1 MPLSSTSL
9 AAGQGGGVQNV
20 QFTPSANDIPRN
32 IVIIGTFN
40 PALAGS
46 ITVETI
52 YGPYSNAGQV
62 ALVFGAGWMLHRLA
76 IGVFNGL
83 GAGGANVWVIPQ
95 AEVAG
100 AQATSSSTVISGP
113 ATAAGTLNF
122 YIDNIKY
129 ACPVASGDSATTIG
143 TNLAALVAA
152 DPNCPVTGNAV
163 TGTFSLTAK
172 SKGPQGN
179 AIPIAYN
186 IQAAD
191 SLPAGVTATIVPLA
205 GGTGVPVIANALN
218 ALGTGTN
225 ANNLPAGNWMTDLV
239 HGYLATATVMAT
251 PVQDQTTLTAIGT
264 YCGLASAN
272 PPTGCYDHLVG
283 KPFRCING
291 DTTNSASLPAALVTL
306 CGTTNTNDRTDA
318 LLCVPG
324 SRTHPCEIAAVA
336 TGVINARTAQI
347 AASSYAEM
355 VLPGVEPG
363 PTGMWTTDYTNRDTA
378 VKAGISPTVARG
390 GYVVLQNIVTFYAS
404 NTGVASTSNI
414 YREFVNLVKI
424 ANMIW
429 SLISTFRGTKWTGC
443 FIVAD
448 SSRVTD
454 PVAKTKARS
463 TSDVIDELV
472 GLAKAWYGKGWV
484 YNSDFI
490 INALKS
496 TTSPAVTLRTGGDG
510 FVNQIPA
517 ILSGVL
523 NIIDS
528 TINADISLAG
538 VS

>member
-1 MPLSSTSL
+1 MPITSTSL
-9 AAGQGGGVQNV
+9 ASGVGAGVFNV
-20 QFTPSANDIPRN
+20 QFTPVANDIPRN

-46 ITVETI
+46 VTVETI

-62 ALVFGAGWMLHRLA
+62 ALVFGAGWMVHRLA
-76 IGVFNGL
+76 LGVFAGL
-83 GAGGANVWVIPQ
+83 GSGGANVWVIPQ
-95 AEVAG
+95 SETG
-100 AQATSSSTVISGP
+100 TLATSASTVISGP

-172 SKGPQGN
+172 SKGPAGN

-186 IQAAD
+186 IQAGD
-191 SLPAGVTATIVPLA
+191 SLPAGVTATVVPLA
-205 GGTGVPVIANALN
+205 SGTGVPVIANALN
-218 ALGTGTN
+218 ALGTGNN
-225 ANNLPAGNWMTDLV
+225 ANNLPNGQWMTDLV

-291 DTTNSASLPAALVTL
+291 DTTNSASVPAALITL
-306 CGTTNTNDRTDA
+306 CATTNVNDRCDA

-324 SRTHPCEIAAVA
+324 SRTHPCEIAAIA
-336 TGVINARTAQI
+336 TGVINARTAQ
-347 AASSYAEM
+347 AALRPYAEM
-355 VLPGVEPG
+355 VLPGVEVG
-363 PTGMWTTDYTNRDTA
+363 PTGMWTGDYGNRDTA

-390 GYVVLQNIVTFYAS
+390 GYVVLQNIVTFYAA

-414 YREFVNLVKI
+414 YREFVNLVKT

-429 SLISTFRGTKWTGC
+429 SLISTFRGTKWQGC
-443 FIVAD
+443 AIVAD
-448 SSRVTD
+448 TSRVTD
-454 PVAKTKARS
+454 AVAKQYARS
-463 TSDVIDELV
+463 TSDVIDELI
-472 GLAKAWYGKGWV
+472 GLAKAWEGKGWI
-484 YNSDFI
+484 YSSAFTI
-490 INALKS
+490 AALKVAG
-496 TTSPAVTLRTGGDG
+496 AVTVRTGGDG
-510 FVNQIPA
+510 FINQIPA